1 MRDVRLVAQSGSK
14 PPSVFD
20 RDAEREVERVENDA
34 RAAEVSTAGPGPA
47 GFDPATDRASA
58 PSPATQPAGASL
70 QTRASDASSMASSG
84 TPAAAAAS
92 AAADKAAAKA
102 AKEARK
108 AAHLAEMEKKGAAA
122 APKKQLTR
130 AERRAQQEAQKAAKA
145 AKNEGGGD
153 GALTKKAGGGSAGD
167 VRTVAGVA
175 GDEASS
181 RESARNVA
189 GNPARQ
195 VQRVERAREAKASAK
210 AKSKNAGG
218 RLSDHFSHLRPYEK
232 VAGGGGAERAGVGKE
247 EGLSSSARTGGGSTK
262 RVSVNFGVEKHDAE
276 HPAVSRVARLYADGT
291 VAGGRA
297 RCAALL
303 HTLKKVVES
312 FEVPPDETYA
322 HALTARVNAV
332 VQFIQSARPMSV
344 SMGNAVKSLKT
355 HLARMSEERAA
366 GGENA
371 STEDAD
377 RRASDL
383 ESRRKTMA
391 HLEYFEVEKIEK
403 AGRSIAEHG
412 ANEIEDGDVVA
423 THGLSHHCFEILK
436 EAKRRGAAFR
446 VAVIDSRPH
455 LEGRVQLTRLRGAGI
470 ECTYCALTGLDYV
483 LRKGKVSKVL
493 LGAAAVLAN
502 GAVVSRCGAA
512 VVAASATEYGVPV
525 LVAAETCKFHERVQ
539 LDAVAHNELG
549 DPDAVAF
556 GASGRE
562 GRRSARTR
570 GETRA
575 AVSPARDA
583 SGDKNDGSKNDA
595 NAYVDSGA
603 TRDAGDASGR
613 ERGSTRGS
621 GGSAGSPLAG
631 WRSHE
636 RLSVLNLKYDST
648 PASCVRA
655 IVCESGAVAPT
666 DVPSFLR

>member
-14 PPSVFD
+14 PSSGFD
-20 RDAEREVERVENDA
+20 LDAKREVERD
-34 RAAEVSTAGPGPA
+34 PGPA
-47 GFDPATDRASA
+47 GIDPATDRASA
-58 PSPATQPAGASL
+58 PSPATRSAGVGL

-92 AAADKAAAKA
+92 APAAAAGAAAAEADKAAAKA

-108 AAHLAEMEKKGAAA
+108 AAHLAEMAKKGGAA

-210 AKSKNAGG
+210 AKSRHAGG

-247 EGLSSSARTGGGSTK
+247 DGLSSSARTGGGSTK

-556 GASGRE
+556 GTNDARGKGSAS
-562 GRRSARTR
+562 RSGPLGPGPSER
-570 GETRA
+570 GGA
-575 AVSPARDA
+575 AAEKARDDARGDARGGDDDQTSAA
-583 SGDKNDGSKNDA
+583 SAA
-595 NAYVDSGA
+595 N
-603 TRDAGDASGR
+603 AGDAGSGR
-613 ERGSTRGS
+613 GSRGSDV
-621 GGSAGSPLAG
+621 SPLAG
-631 WRSHE
+631 WRDHE
-636 RLSVLNLKYDST
+636 RLSVLHLKYDST